1 MKILI
6 LGTGGTGGY
15 FGGRL
20 HQGGADVTFL
30 VREARAQHI
39 ATHGLMLAS
48 PKDRPDVAFSPWAKD
63 KINGLLN
70 RPMLIPTL
78 LAQIAFGLIAM
89 TICLPSMQEWG
100 ALFGASQA
108 QVQLTFSGFV
118 VAFGLFHLVYGPLS
132 DRYGRKGVLVTGLAL
147 MALGSLVAAL
157 APNLDVLI
165 AARVLQGAGSAAGT
179 VVGRAMVQDKFRGPQ
194 RTKVMAYIGMAMG
207 LSPPL
212 AAVVGGQLH
221 VRFGWQVNFVLV
233 TVLALLMLAAAWRS
247 LPGPVPARYFEGH
260 WLASMLRTYA
270 RLLREKSLVL
280 YVLILCMTT
289 AAFYVFLS
297 GAPIVLGGYGVGPD
311 GIGWYLM
318 FVPIAYMAGNFLTSR
333 VIHGKGERWVM
344 ALGQMATLSG
354 VLLMLALALMG
365 LDSPLAFTLPL
376 MLWGV
381 GHGFL
386 MPPTL
391 AGTVGVVPALAGS
404 AAALAGLMQQLMGA
418 MGAYSV
424 GLVPHQGSR
433 NLGLLILGFTLCALV
448 AHLALRRQQS
458 RVLASQ

>member
-1 MKILI
+1 
-6 LGTGGTGGY
+6 
-15 FGGRL
+15 
-20 HQGGADVTFL
+20 
-30 VREARAQHI
+30 
-39 ATHGLMLAS
+39 
-48 PKDRPDVAFSPWAKD
+48 
-63 KINGLLN
+63 
-70 RPMLIPTL
+70 MLITNL

-100 ALFGASQA
+100 GLFGASQA

-118 VAFGLFHLVYGPLS
+118 VAFGLFQLVYGPLS
-132 DRYGRKGVLVTGLAL
+132 DRYGRKGVLMTGLAL

-165 AARVLQGAGSAAGT
+165 AARILQGAGSAAGT
-179 VVGRAMVQDKFRGPQ
+179 VVGRAMVQDKFVGPQ
-194 RTKVMAYIGMAMG
+194 RTKAMAYIGMAMG

-221 VRFGWQVNFVLV
+221 VRLGWQANFILV
-233 TVLALLMLAAAWRS
+233 MVLALLMLAAAWRGM
-247 LPGPVPARYFEGH
+247 PGPVRASPAGLEEGH
-260 WLASMLRTYA
+260 WLAGMLRAYA
-270 RLLREKSLVL
+270 TLLRQKSLVF

-289 AAFYVFLS
+289 AAFYTFLS
-297 GAPIVLGGYGVGPD
+297 GAPIVLRSYGVGPD
-311 GIGWYLM
+311 GIGWYIM
-318 FVPIAYMAGNFLTSR
+318 VVPVAYMAGNFLTSR
-333 VIHGKGERWVM
+333 LIQGKGERWVM

-354 VLLMLALALMG
+354 VSLMLGLALTG

-376 MLWGV
+376 MLLGM

-418 MGAYSV
+418 VGGFSV
-424 GLVPHQGSR
+424 GLVPHQGSG
-433 NLGLLILGFTLCALV
+433 NLGWLMLGFSLCALC
-448 AHLALRRQQS
+448 AHLALRRQQV
-458 RVLASQ
+458 RMLPAH

>member
-1 MKILI
+1 
-6 LGTGGTGGY
+6 
-15 FGGRL
+15 
-20 HQGGADVTFL
+20 
-30 VREARAQHI
+30 
-39 ATHGLMLAS
+39 
-48 PKDRPDVAFSPWAKD
+48 
-63 KINGLLN
+63 
-70 RPMLIPTL
+70 MLITNL

-100 ALFGASQA
+100 GLFGATQA

-118 VAFGLFHLVYGPLS
+118 VAFGLFQLVYGPLS
-132 DRYGRKGVLVTGLAL
+132 DWYGRKGVLMTGLTL

-165 AARVLQGAGSAAGT
+165 AARILQGAGSAAGT
-179 VVGRAMVQDKFRGPQ
+179 VVGRAMVQDKFVGPQ
-194 RTKVMAYIGMAMG
+194 RTKAMAYIGMAMG

-221 VRFGWQVNFVLV
+221 VRLGWQANFILV
-233 TVLALLMLAAAWRS
+233 MVLALLMLAAAWRGM
-247 LPGPVPARYFEGH
+247 PGPVRTSTAGLEEGR
-260 WLASMLRTYA
+260 WLAGMLQAYA
-270 RLLREKSLVL
+270 TLLRQKSLVL

-289 AAFYVFLS
+289 AAFYTFLS
-297 GAPIVLGGYGVGPD
+297 GAPIVLRSYGVGPD
-311 GIGWYLM
+311 GIGWYIM
-318 FVPIAYMAGNFLTSR
+318 VVPVAYMAGNFLTSR
-333 VIHGKGERWVM
+333 LIHGKGERWVM

-354 VLLMLALALMG
+354 VLLMLGLALTG

-376 MLWGV
+376 MLLGV

-418 MGAYSV
+418 VGGYSV
-424 GLVPHQGSR
+424 GLVPHHGSR
-433 NLGLLILGFTLCALV
+433 NLGWLMLGFSLCALC
-448 AHLALRRQQS
+448 AHLALRRQQA
-458 RVLASQ
+458 RVLAPQ